1 MLMVMSKWWYVEGR
15 VEVVVKVVS
24 RWWYVEGHVEVVVC

>member
-1 MLMVMSKWWYVEGR
+1 MLN
-15 VEVVVKVVS
+15 VVLGGGMLKVVS